1 LRQVRRCGLAL
12 INNHLKS
19 SLDPGKENKP
29 HYRDKDRRAK
39 ERKRDSWGSSGTML
53 QPGAL
58 TTCQY
63 LNLNTNAKQ
72 GLFIYF
78 MFYNQKQPG

>member
-1 LRQVRRCGLAL
+1 MRQVRRCGLAL

-39 ERKRDSWGSSGTML
+39 ERKRLMGFQRYHATARGSDYMSVF
-53 QPGAL
+53 
-58 TTCQY
+58 
-63 LNLNTNAKQ
+63 KS
-72 GLFIYF
+72 
-78 MFYNQKQPG
+78 